1 MKNNQIKYWY
11 SSLMKKNYT
20 YIEVLTIK
28 LVETKRNPKAPK
40 HNLCVT
46 SFGYP
51 EKFGICWSLNHKISR
66 N

>member
-51 EKFGICWSLNHKISR
+51 EKFGIC
-66 N
+66 